1 MNSEIVSGK
10 SCRMKA
16 LVWICTPAGI
26 LRYRETDLDV
36 FYKRLKSSGM
46 LCRVDCYVV
55 TDVSAKRG
63 SSIFKIKQSRKINH
77 FSSLETWIFNAA
89 LRTSNHEFHF
99 VSHHY
104 TSLLSL
110 KHILKANGF
119 TVYKIRTV
127 LTFTDWYCC
136 RKCSNTAACLRN
148 LPIFRVEKFQK
159 GNYYFTWIAW
169 LWIIRNH
176 SPPKRRYLFVLTSR
190 HWVTSQKTWIFKMKS
205 SQNVVLWNLI
215 RNFIE
220 PSSVVWEM
228 VPHGRQV

>member
-1 MNSEIVSGK
+1 MSEILPQMHMSVWNFDTFVTWQRDWKVQELTAGFILIGHKTNKKCYHSTMNSEIVSGK

-16 LVWICTPAGI
+16 LVWICTPTGI

-89 LRTSNHEFHF
+89 LRTWNHEFHF

-104 TSLLSL
+104 TS
-110 KHILKANGF
+110 
-119 TVYKIRTV
+119 
-127 LTFTDWYCC
+127 
-136 RKCSNTAACLRN
+136 
-148 LPIFRVEKFQK
+148 
-159 GNYYFTWIAW
+159 
-169 LWIIRNH
+169 
-176 SPPKRRYLFVLTSR
+176 YLA
-190 HWVTSQKTWIFKMKS
+190 
-205 SQNVVLWNLI
+205 
-215 RNFIE
+215 
-220 PSSVVWEM
+220 
-228 VPHGRQV
+228 